1 MSGLQGSLVAI
12 VTPMQEDGTLDLE
25 AFRRLIDWHIKEG
38 TDGIVVVGTTGES
51 PTVDFDEHSL
61 LIKTAVEHAAKRVPV
76 IAGTGA
82 NSTSEAIELAAYA
95 RKAGADQSLSVVPYY
110 NKPTQE
116 GLYRHF
122 KAIAEAVDLPHIL
135 YNVPGRTVADL
146 QNDTVLRLAQI
157 PNIVAIKDATAS
169 LERGSDLIRRKPRDF
184 RVYSGE
190 DSTGLPLILVGGHGV
205 ISVTANVA
213 PRLMHE
219 MCAAA
224 LAGDVAKARE
234 LNNRLLPLHRNL
246 FLEANPIPVKWAVQ
260 QMGLIKGGIRLPLT
274 PLSAACHEQVR
285 EAMRHAG
292 ARLEVR
298 GEQYAAA

>member
-1 MSGLQGSLVAI
+1 MAQLQGSLVAI
-12 VTPMQEDGTLDLE
+12 VTPMHEDGDLDLD

-51 PTVDFDEHSL
+51 PTVDWDEHRL
-61 LIKTAVEHAAKRVPV
+61 LIKTAVDHAAGRVPV
-76 IAGTGA
+76 VAGTGA
-82 NSTSEAIELAAYA
+82 NATSEAIELSAFA
-95 RKAGADQSLSVVPYY
+95 REAGADYALSVVPYY

-122 KAIAEAVDLPHIL
+122 RAIAEAVNLPMIV

-146 QNDTVLRLAQI
+146 QNETVLRLAQV
-157 PNIVAIKDATAS
+157 PNVVGIKDATAN
-169 LERGSDLIRRKPRDF
+169 LERGADLVRRLPRGF
-184 RVYSGE
+184 SVFSG
-190 DSTGLPLILVGGHGV
+190 DDATGLALMLLGGRGV

-224 LAGDVAKARE
+224 LAGDAARSRE
-234 LNNRLLPLHRNL
+234 LNDRLLPLHRNL
-246 FLEANPIPVKWAVQ
+246 FLEANPIPVKWAAQ
-260 QMGLIKGGIRLPLT
+260 QMGLIKSGIRLPLT

-292 ARLEVR
+292 IRTEMR
-298 GEQYAAA
+298 QERYAAA